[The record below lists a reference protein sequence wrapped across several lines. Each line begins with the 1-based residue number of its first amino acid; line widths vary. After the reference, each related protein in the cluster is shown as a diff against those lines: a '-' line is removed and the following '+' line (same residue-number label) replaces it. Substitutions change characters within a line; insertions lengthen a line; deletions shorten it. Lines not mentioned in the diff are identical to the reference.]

1 MLSDIPKIKQL
12 HYENI
17 TQDLD
22 ANTIPACN
30 LMFMT
35 SIYKTELN
43 TFHIQFPSGKL
54 IPFAPRNAKNDRLYY
69 KRESTFGP
77 TIPLH
82 WFDLKIITGPPR
94 TKPQNLVRILPWTDT
109 HLLDHKFLFSPPALR
124 PSHTTITYKK
134 KFNFIYNSNFTDAP
148 TSNSYPAR
156 ATLNTQN
163 THMFSYLRHGHC
175 TYTDLHK
182 NVYPFGSHEIELLK
196 IQTPTNNKEFCQHLP
211 DPELPIQSYQQ
222 LENKLNNH
230 TMTNHT
236 WFSWS
241 ADIDNQTYP
250 IDTSSSDQHLSIT
263 ELLNLYQNFTPAYK
277 EYRTK
282 LHYAQIDNQ
291 FATFNFNYYT
301 QELLHKINQHLETQ
315 TTQANKQIAL
325 NELFTTQQLIK
336 LYAKKLWKI
345 HFIRENLLQKAL
357 LIWRTK
363 IFLETISNFRNF
375 KKDVIYEHKLV
386 DDKIYSWN
394 RLLLLGDRDYEH
406 RFTIP
411 ALDPEQENYWNP
423 AKLAA
428 LFGGAM
434 VAGTALAYGAYNIFF
449 AGSKLKSDQ
458 PFYAQVSLH
467 AINNRT
473 IPHP

>member
-148 TSNSYPAR
+148 T
-156 ATLNTQN
+156 
-163 THMFSYLRHGHC
+163 
-175 TYTDLHK
+175 
-182 NVYPFGSHEIELLK
+182 
-196 IQTPTNNKEFCQHLP
+196 
-211 DPELPIQSYQQ
+211 
-222 LENKLNNH
+222 
-230 TMTNHT
+230 
-236 WFSWS
+236 
-241 ADIDNQTYP
+241 
-250 IDTSSSDQHLSIT
+250 
-263 ELLNLYQNFTPAYK
+263 
-277 EYRTK
+277 
-282 LHYAQIDNQ
+282 
-291 FATFNFNYYT
+291 
-301 QELLHKINQHLETQ
+301 
-315 TTQANKQIAL
+315 
-325 NELFTTQQLIK
+325 
-336 LYAKKLWKI
+336 
-345 HFIRENLLQKAL
+345 
-357 LIWRTK
+357 
-363 IFLETISNFRNF
+363 
-375 KKDVIYEHKLV
+375 
-386 DDKIYSWN
+386 
-394 RLLLLGDRDYEH
+394 
-406 RFTIP
+406 
-411 ALDPEQENYWNP
+411 
-423 AKLAA
+423 
-428 LFGGAM
+428 
-434 VAGTALAYGAYNIFF
+434 
-449 AGSKLKSDQ
+449 
-458 PFYAQVSLH
+458 
-467 AINNRT
+467 
-473 IPHP
+473 